1 MFQTETE
8 YDWIYFN
15 VLTKID
21 LTVKKMLDL
30 EII

>member
-1 MFQTETE
+1 MFQIETE
-8 YDWIYFN
+8 YDWIYFH

-21 LTVKKMLDL
+21 LTVKKMWDL